1 MRNGQRSP
9 RASTPASRKEAPTPD
24 DGPTRYTADPSEI
37 SLVDLPCL
45 PQASFEM
52 IKADGTRELRL
63 FDKGLNAAVRLS
75 SLAQGLDDL
84 QKEIVSEESDVQDGS
99 NAPRKLRDLVARA
112 SAILRAMTNQQAVEL
127 IERDTVPSKPMKMS
141 ANSRESGVQPGAA
154 LSKIGARNS

>member
-9 RASTPASRKEAPTPD
+9 RASTPASRKEAPTPA

-63 FDKGLNAAVRLS
+63 FDKGLNAAVRS
-75 SLAQGLDDL
+75 SSFAQELDDL
-84 QKEIVSEESDVQDGS
+84 QKEIVSEERDVQDGS
-99 NAPRKLRDLVARA
+99 NGPHKLRDLVARA
-112 SAILRAMTNQQAVEL
+112 SAVLHAMTNRQAADL
-127 IERDTVPSKPMKMS
+127 IQSDTVPSKPMK
-141 ANSRESGVQPGAA
+141 
-154 LSKIGARNS
+154 